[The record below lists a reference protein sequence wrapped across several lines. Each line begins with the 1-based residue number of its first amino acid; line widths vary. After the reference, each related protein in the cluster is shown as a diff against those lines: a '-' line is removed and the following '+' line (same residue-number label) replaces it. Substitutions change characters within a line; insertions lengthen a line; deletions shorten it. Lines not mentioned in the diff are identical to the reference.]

1 MLKAIRTYLVVFFW
15 LSAGLVAMG
24 SGYVSDTTSTSSDS
38 ADGLASSEAYPSDR
52 ISPFYDIN
60 PFAYDTSRY
69 TEGDIVESA
78 WRGLF
83 GSTRDGAKED
93 PLYTELQG
101 NVRKGESL
109 ADIFQTVRNLLRDLA
124 VLREATGS
132 GLELDIAKK
141 ILYEVDLKVA
151 AVLATTPAF
160 FFRFLEA
167 EKASDFVFK
176 VCHRC
181 APISELEALYSM
193 VKALDAAQVAELSYK
208 LFSAGGPTAA
218 VPTPT
223 HIDLADMGSWGPLLA
238 QCLRNMGKNSLQ
250 TASDLGENSEDFI
263 VRVCNAQHVCN
274 AYEQLRKLAQKDFQ
288 AVLEQTFQAL
298 STIQKAEIPAPPTG
312 HGGYARFLAQA
323 LYNIFGGKSEA
334 LLFLEELGRLQASGL
349 AARPDVWGAP
359 HDYFYRK
366 YYVPALDVNEKLSL
380 INTLKCRSQEFL
392 DRFEDKKIDDKELHV
407 FAFNVGQG
415 NCIILRHGN
424 ESAII
429 DAGKGNGLDKPDDK
443 SQFDRFVLPK
453 ITALLRGTQLKAVFI
468 THPHTDH
475 YNLLWDLIE
484 GVKLG
489 GGYPIFLGGAEQNW
503 NTGRGGKLGDFW
515 KQACEQRDLFFV
527 THDVRHKN
535 GRICAK
541 PIFDDIFRGTTF
553 EFILPVK
560 EWKTADNTCS
570 FFLKVCHSSADCS
583 FLFTGDAEGQNL
595 DHITGHVYKEE
606 HSDTLWKVISP
617 EFKPFIQR
625 SALSPDKALE
635 GMLYKENRR
644 ALRNIA
650 VAFAPHHGTG
660 TKGSQTVLSHLSNLK
675 YPPALFVVSSVVTGK
690 DQNPPESTIRMVGK
704 APARHGPHAVTFHK
718 GDQMDY
724 KFTRRRIYTTEAA
737 PGGAYWFKSD
747 GKHIELYSAYP
758 NEHNLGDIGFLSIND

>member
-1 MLKAIRTYLVVFFW
+1 
-15 LSAGLVAMG
+15 MG

-38 ADGLASSEAYPSDR
+38 ADGISLLAPYPSER

-69 TEGDIVESA
+69 TAGDIVESA

-83 GSTRDGAKED
+83 GSTRSGAGED
-93 PLYTELQG
+93 PIYTDLQR
-101 NVRKGESL
+101 VVEKGGSL
-109 ADIFQTVRNLLRDLA
+109 AAIFQTVWDCLQDPVKLRNTVA
-124 VLREATGS
+124 S
-132 GLELDIAKK
+132 GLELEIAKK
-141 ILYEVDLKVA
+141 ILDEVGLKVA
-151 AVLATTPAF
+151 AVLAADPSSF
-160 FFRFLEA
+160 FGSLGA
-167 EKASDFVFK
+167 HDATDFAFK
-176 VCHRC
+176 VCKRC
-181 APISELEALYSM
+181 VPVSELEALYSM
-193 VKALDAAQVAELSYK
+193 VNALPRVQLEELNKTMPPPTSLAIAAPAPPH
-208 LFSAGGPTAA
+208 A
-218 VPTPT
+218 TPYD
-223 HIDLADMGSWGPLLA
+223 IGSWGPFLA
-238 QCLRNMGKNSLQ
+238 QCLRNMGKSSLQ
-250 TASDLGENSEDFI
+250 APCGLGENSKDFI
-263 VRVCNAQHVCN
+263 VRACNAQGVRDAHKMIM
-274 AYEQLRKLAQKDFQ
+274 QLKPAPFRL
-288 AVLEQTFQAL
+288 VLEHIFSAL
-298 STIQKAEIPAPPTG
+298 DTIQKTEIPMPPAG
-312 HGGYARFLAQA
+312 PNDYARFLAQA

-366 YYVPALDVNEKLSL
+366 YYVPALDVSNKLKL
-380 INTLKCRSQEFL
+380 IGTHRCPSQEFL
-392 DRFEDKKIDDKELHV
+392 ARFEDKKIDNKELHV

-453 ITALLRGTQLKAVFI
+453 ITALLRETKLKAVFV

-484 GVKLG
+484 GEKLSR
-489 GGYPIFLGGAEQNW
+489 GYPIFLGGAEQNW

-515 KQACEQRDLFFV
+515 KRVCKQWDLFFV
-527 THDVRHKN
+527 THDVRDKN
-535 GRICAK
+535 DEIYK
-541 PIFDDIFRGTTF
+541 PIFDDIFTGTTF
-553 EFILPVK
+553 QFILPVK
-560 EWKTADNTCS
+560 KWNVADNTCS
-570 FFLKVCHSSADCS
+570 FFLKVCHGSADCS

-606 HSDTLWKVISP
+606 HCDALWEAISP

-724 KFTRRRIYTTEAA
+724 KFTRRRIYITEAA

-747 GKHIELYSAYP
+747 GKQIELYSAYP
-758 NEHNLGDIGFLSIND
+758 KEDASGDIGFLSIND